1 MGKNYLLCVFL
12 IFIYWPAYP
21 QTIWDGQKVTFTKA
35 DNADFT
41 LEENQ
46 DRITD
51 NVWIT
56 RGTTMGIYNIRLE
69 DSYVMHSSPEDT
81 EWAFGT
87 TGDLPNLTFGNWQ
100 TTVESNPP
108 GMVDRDMVLHL
119 ISEDIYIDL
128 KFLSWSVG
136 AAGGGL
142 SYERSTDMTSAAAPG
157 ESFSGLISIFPN
169 PAPQGRLSTS
179 YDSDRNGSLNV
190 SVYSLDGKFY
200 YNDTL
205 PVKAGANNWTLDL
218 SDANSGIYLIRLG
231 QGARQ
236 LTKKFVLK

>member
-1 MGKNYLLCVFL
+1 MYS
-12 IFIYWPAYP
+12 
-21 QTIWDGQKVTFTKA
+21 QTIWDGPKTTFAKA
-35 DNADFT
+35 NFADFT

-56 RGTTMGIYNIRLE
+56 RGTTQGIYNIRLE
-69 DSYVMHSSPEDT
+69 GSYVMNSSPEDT

-100 TTVESNPP
+100 ATVESNPP

-136 AAGGGL
+136 TAGGGF
-142 SYERSTDMTSAAAPG
+142 SYERSTDMTSGATPA
-157 ESFSGLISIFPN
+157 ESLLSRISLFPN
-169 PAPQGRLSTS
+169 PSPRGKVAISCQSGQSGT
-179 YDSDRNGSLNV
+179 LNV
-190 SVYSLDGKFY
+190 SAYSLGGMFY
-200 YNDTL
+200 YNETL
-205 PVKAGANNWTLDL
+205 PVNAGTNNWTLDL
-218 SDANSGIYLIRLG
+218 SHANPGIYLIRLEDG
-231 QGARQ
+231 VEQF
-236 LTKKFVLK
+236 TKKIVLY